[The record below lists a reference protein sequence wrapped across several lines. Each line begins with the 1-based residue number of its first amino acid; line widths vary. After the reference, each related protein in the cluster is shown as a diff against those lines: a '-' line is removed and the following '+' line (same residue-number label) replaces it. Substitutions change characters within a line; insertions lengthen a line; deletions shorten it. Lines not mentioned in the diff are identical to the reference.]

1 MTGGG
6 SDGGDGSDGGGGSC
20 GDAGGDGRGNDS
32 GGCLLS
38 RILCSQLSFVSFQG
52 LALVDCLSR
61 RPSTLSVP

>member
-6 SDGGDGSDGGGGSC
+6 SDGGDGGDGGGGSC

-38 RILCSQLSFVSFQG
+38 RILCSRLSFVSFQG
-52 LALVDCLSR
+52 LALVDCLLR